1 MHGRLWNLTFVVFI
15 FIVLEGCASYA
26 PLGATGCSSLLECTE
41 EPKPLRPT
49 QENLLNLPIP
59 KQKAVVAVYNFD
71 DLTGQRK
78 AHNKWLCSAQ
88 PLLKGQI
95 ST

>member
-1 MHGRLWNLTFVVFI
+1 MLGRLWNLAFIATVFVV
-15 FIVLEGCASYA
+15 LGGCASYA
-26 PLGATGCSSLLECTE
+26 PPGGTGCSSILECVE
-41 EPKPLRPT
+41 APKLVRPT
-49 QENLLNLPIP
+49 QENLLNLPAP
-59 KQKAVVAVYNFD
+59 KQKAVVAVYNFND
-71 DLTGQRK
+71 FTGQKK